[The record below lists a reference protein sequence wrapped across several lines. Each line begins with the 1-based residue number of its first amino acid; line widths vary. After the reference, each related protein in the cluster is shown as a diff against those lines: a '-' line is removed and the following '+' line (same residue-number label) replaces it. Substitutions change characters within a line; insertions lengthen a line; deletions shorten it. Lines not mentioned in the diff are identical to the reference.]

1 MHFHEDAV
9 CSTMRPPEE
18 DSTDEKADSDYN
30 VSEAEPYKDE
40 QLLYTLHIEKGLTQ
54 GEIAEHF
61 DVVQETISYWMR
73 KYGIQK
79 PQKVFH
85 RKVES
90 DGKIILQSPN
100 GDEPSVKVHQ
110 VTALEDFG
118 ANAVFHDD
126 FVVHHLMN
134 APYAVDLVENLS
146 VLPNGE
152 HMRQHGVGEA
162 EDDPE
167 KILQHTFNEFHY
179 RFTDEP
185 MPETYS
191 GDDSDD
197 RALSWKLSDGAP
209 NHCLNPKVEGFD
221 D

>member
-1 MHFHEDAV
+1 M
-9 CSTMRPPEE
+9 STSTK
-18 DSTDEKADSDYN
+18 DSENTVNSQRTT
-30 VSEAEPYKDE
+30 EAKPYKDE
-40 QLLYTLHIEKGLTQ
+40 QILYNLYVKKSLTQ
-54 GEIAEHF
+54 AEIGEYF
-61 DVVQETISYWMR
+61 DVSQNTISYWIQ
-73 KYGIQK
+73 KYDIQK
-79 PQKVFH
+79 PQKNFH

-100 GDEPSVKVHQ
+100 GNEPSVTVHQ

-118 ANAVFHDD
+118 VNAVFHDD

-134 APYAVDLVENLS
+134 APYGLDLVANLS
-146 VLPNGE
+146 VLPNDE
-152 HMRQHGVGEA
+152 HMRQHA
-162 EDDPE
+162 EGTATDDPE
-167 KILQHTFNEFHY
+167 TVLQHTFNEFHY

-197 RALSWKLSDGAP
+197 RALSWKFSDGAP